1 MVCPALPCL
10 ALHNRHLQS
19 MPPRPEKLNR
29 TDFPPS
35 ELASTLE
42 HSSLFEKHPEYKT
55 ALKIVSIPERVIQ
68 FRVVWE
74 DDKLQPQ
81 VNRAYRVQFN
91 GALGPYKGGLRFHP
105 TVNLSVLKFLGFEQ
119 IFKNA
124 LTGRKFPLQKNG
136 PHAHVIRFA
145 TRGNPERANFFQER
159 EC

>member
-1 MVCPALPCL
+1 MSNL
-10 ALHNRHLQS
+10 AHE
-19 MPPRPEKLNR
+19 PEFEQAYN
-29 TDFPPS
+29 

-91 GALGPYKGGLRFHP
+91 GALGPYKGGLR
-105 TVNLSVLKFLGFEQ
+105 
-119 IFKNA
+119 
-124 LTGRKFPLQKNG
+124 
-136 PHAHVIRFA
+136 
-145 TRGNPERANFFQER
+145 
-159 EC
+159 